1 MEMYTNIVGIV
12 PADEKY
18 KKMVQAYMSCI
29 TVGIKVPEELLK
41 FFSFENDEEIPSND
55 GMEIKIENAIT
66 KEGEEEY
73 EEGAVY
79 DIDLSIIPGNVKKIR
94 IKVGYC

>member
-1 MEMYTNIVGIV
+1 MDVYTNIVGIV

-18 KKMVQAYMSCI
+18 KKMVQAYTSCV
-29 TVGIKVPEELLK
+29 TAGIKVPEELLE
-41 FFSFENDEEIPSND
+41 FFSLEDEEEIPSNG
-55 GMEIKIENAIT
+55 GMEVKLENAIT

-79 DIDLSIIPGNVKKIR
+79 DIDLSLIPKNVKKIR

>member
-12 PADEKY
+12 PANEKY
-18 KKMVQAYMSCI
+18 KKMVQAYQSCV
-29 TVGIKVPEELLK
+29 TAGIKVPVELLEY
-41 FFSFENDEEIPSND
+41 FSFEDEEETPSND
-55 GMEIKIENAIT
+55 GIEIKIENAIT

-79 DIDLSIIPGNVKKIR
+79 NIDLSLIPENVKKIR